1 MICDREERP
10 LSGLF
15 VYMWI
20 MWVHI
25 VTSAHLRAEPS
36 RSSGLHHC
44 RESAVAT
51 DYNYNLTHY
60 CRVALQEEVSR
71 TSSNSVLSLT

>member
-1 MICDREERP
+1 MICDREEP
-10 LSGLF
+10 HLSGLI
-15 VYMWI
+15 VY

-25 VTSAHLRAEPS
+25 VTSAHLTAETS